1 MALFGLRKKKE
12 VKEAGDVLKDLEKE
26 EKILEKKEPEAESM
40 PPEPKVEKEKPD
52 FAPLFVR
59 INKYR
64 QILQTM
70 NYLKTT
76 VNATKSTL
84 SVLKELDK
92 MRRENLKILEGA
104 IDKVNQRLMTL
115 DSNFMRPSGYVENV
129 PEFRD
134 VESLGP
140 TLEELKGQIDQ
151 LKSQIESLA

>member
-40 PPEPKVEKEKPD
+40 PPEPEVKEERPD

-76 VNATKSTL
+76 LNATKSTL

-92 MRRENLKILEGA
+92 MRKENLKMVEDA
-104 IDKVNQRLMTL
+104 IDKVEKRLLTL
-115 DSNFMRPSGYVENV
+115 DSTFMRPSGYVEKV
-129 PEFRD
+129 PEFHD

-140 TLEELKGQIDQ
+140 TLEDLRGQINQ
-151 LKSQIESLA
+151 LKAQIESLA